1 MDQHYPYALPPL
13 PFAFDAL
20 EPELSARTMC
30 FHHDKHFAAYIDN
43 LNALLKNYPEYQK
56 WPLQKLSQDWVQ
68 LPEDIRQGA
77 RNNAGG
83 VYLHDLYFQN
93 LHPTPV
99 SSPLPP
105 MEGAIAR
112 GFGDME
118 GLRTAMRQAA
128 LSQFGSG
135 WACLCADGDGKL
147 SIVKTANQDTP
158 LPLLPLLC
166 CDVWEHA
173 YYLDYQNRRGD
184 YFDAWWRLAD
194 WPKVSRA
201 YELHLSR
208 RIPEGK
214 D

>member
-1 MDQHYPYALPPL
+1 MEAHYPFTLPPL
-13 PFAFDAL
+13 PFAYDAL
-20 EPELSARTMC
+20 LPGLDERTLH

-43 LNALLKNYPEYQK
+43 LNALLKDHPEYQT
-56 WPLQKLSQDWVQ
+56 WTLEQLCQDWCQ
-68 LPEDIRQGA
+68 LPEDIRQGV

-83 VYLHDLYFQN
+83 VYLHDLYFAN

-99 SSPLPP
+99 SSPVPP
-105 MEGAIAR
+105 LDGAIAR
-112 GFGDME
+112 YFGDLP
-118 GLRTAMRQAA
+118 GLKSAMKTAA
-128 LSQFGSG
+128 LGQFGSG
-135 WACLCADGDGKL
+135 WACLCAGPDGTL
-147 SIVKTANQDTP
+147 SVVKTANQDTP
-158 LPLLPLLC
+158 LPLKPLLC

-201 YELHLSR
+201 NELHLSR
-208 RIPEGK
+208 PIPERK